1 MTIGDITA
9 LAGTLVVS
17 LGLLFTGFWA
27 VFRRYIEAKFE
38 LMDFKFVS
46 MDKRLDETNRAVT
59 QIQKDI
65 AEIKENQV
73 KALAAQ
79 QS

>member
-65 AEIKENQV
+65 AEIKENQI